1 MNGRLRYTARLIAGA
16 MVAFSLTALPALA
29 FTETYITFG
38 PSAMEGGE
46 LKTGVTSAK
55 PDWLAVTSYKLNPGG
70 KDGVV
75 PGSAAGVASK
85 KDGGKAASMD
95 VVLAPGV
102 GSQTIFE
109 MATKASAIPNVRLEV
124 LNRGPK
130 GGLVPL
136 ETVLMSGVV
145 ITSVEWT
152 GSKSDKP
159 ATSVTFNYDKIE
171 IEQNT
176 KAPIGDPVSPTA
188 WNLVKNLQP

>member
-1 MNGRLRYTARLIAGA
+1 
-16 MVAFSLTALPALA
+16 
-29 FTETYITFG
+29 
-38 PSAMEGGE
+38 
-46 LKTGVTSAK
+46 
-55 PDWLAVTSYKLNPGG
+55 
-70 KDGVV
+70 
-75 PGSAAGVASK
+75 
-85 KDGGKAASMD
+85 MD